1 MWAEHAVRKLG
12 VLNLGGQLWL
22 RRRGFNVEAAVYRR
36 NELVGRVIVLDA
48 GRDEQFAFQR
58 RRGRGS
64 LGRLRQGLGKTGG
77 GGRRRGGT
85 SGGAL
90 CVQGVVGV
98 HVEAQGA
105 HALPIAPLALGQA
118 LDGARRHFQ
127 LGEVLL
133 LGVNFGQFDVNV
145 QPIWGAAQGFG
156 QNFDGFIF
164 FAIGQVH
171 IGLGDGVHIAIGIQL
186 AWRVRHGAGR
196 GVAVGINLLAATAVK
211 QRIRGRCHL

>member
-1 MWAEHAVRKLG
+1 M
-12 VLNLGGQLWL
+12 
-22 RRRGFNVEAAVYRR
+22 VEAVFGLQVPSEFGNAVP
-36 NELVGRVIVLDA
+36 VGP
-48 GRDEQFAFQR
+48 F
-58 RRGRGS
+58 
-64 LGRLRQGLGKTGG
+64 
-77 GGRRRGGT
+77 
-85 SGGAL
+85 
-90 CVQGVVGV
+90 
-98 HVEAQGA
+98 
-105 HALPIAPLALGQA
+105 ALGQLEYFTRDSLQGFA
-118 LDGARRHFQ
+118 
-127 LGEVLL
+127 VLA